1 MILFEEEACVKALP
15 LLYCKLKGNLNI
27 VVICNYD
34 SYGAKNIVILS
45 KIAANR
51 SPIAIAANIAMLISN
66 AEDILLMP
74 LL

>member
-34 SYGAKNIVILS
+34 SYGAK
-45 KIAANR
+45 KYCYTFKNR
-51 SPIAIAANIAMLISN
+51 CKQVADCNRRQHCN
-66 AEDILLMP
+66 AD
-74 LL
+74 

>member
-1 MILFEEEACVKALP
+1 MIHTVQ
-15 LLYCKLKGNLNI
+15 
-27 VVICNYD
+27 
-34 SYGAKNIVILS
+34 KNIVILS